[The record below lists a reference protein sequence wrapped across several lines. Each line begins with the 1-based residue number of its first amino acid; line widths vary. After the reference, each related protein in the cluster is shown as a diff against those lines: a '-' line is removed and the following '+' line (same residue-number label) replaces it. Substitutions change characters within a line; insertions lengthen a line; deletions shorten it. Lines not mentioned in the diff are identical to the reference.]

1 MIIKLKLGSVLVLSQ
16 VKQATIAYAGSEAYQ
31 TAIEQAKKGLRDE
44 DKGKPFETVLHLL
57 AVYADEDG
65 QEEVCPEQIATTV
78 RSDNVSGDPVAV
90 VLIPDDNVVGEL
102 QSIFIYKTDYAEI
115 FTDNGVKL
123 SAVRTSPAPR

>member
-16 VKQATIAYAGSEAYQ
+16 VKQATIAYADSEAYQ

-57 AVYADEDG
+57 PAVYSDEYE

-102 QSIFIYKTDYAEI
+102 QSIFIYKTDYAEVL
-115 FTDNGVKL
+115 TDTGTTLSKVK
-123 SAVRTSPAPR
+123 AKRYR

>member
-1 MIIKLKLGSVLVLSQ
+1 MKTKVNH
-16 VKQATIAYAGSEAYQ
+16 
-31 TAIEQAKKGLRDE
+31 
-44 DKGKPFETVLHLL
+44 FETVLHFP

-65 QEEVCPEQIATTV
+65 QEEICPEQIATTV
-78 RSDNVSGDPVAV
+78 RSDNVSGEPVAV

>member
-1 MIIKLKLGSVLVLSQ
+1 MIVKLKLGAVVVLSQ

-31 TAIEQAKKGLRDE
+31 TAIEQAKKGLLDE
-44 DKGKPFETVLHLL
+44 DKGKPFETVLHFP

-65 QEEVCPEQIATTV
+65 QEEICPEQIATTV
-78 RSDNVSGDPVAV
+78 CSDNVSGEPVAV